1 MNKAIKAV
9 SVVAGLLLIMLF
21 VYAELSKWS
30 QDPFVRSCE
39 APTITFSELK
49 QENDNGIYVTEVLEI
64 EDEGS
69 CNLQYGLRWAYID
82 LYLMNDEDLTYYDAI
97 GVNIIDNYSGNN
109 TFHWTQEK
117 LSFERNLSAQIS
129 NDNGTEFPIHIQNEM
144 TGDREDYNHS
154 SKYPR
159 YSLTISV
166 GDKMKIYGSGSDAD
180 GPAREGWSL
189 KIRYVTGETVSEIK
203 IA

>member
-30 QDPFVRSCE
+30 QYPFVRSCE

-82 LYLMNDEDLTYYDAI
+82 LYLMNDEEILLI
-97 GVNIIDNYSGNN
+97 Q
-109 TFHWTQEK
+109 FH
-117 LSFERNLSAQIS
+117 
-129 NDNGTEFPIHIQNEM
+129 
-144 TGDREDYNHS
+144 
-154 SKYPR
+154 
-159 YSLTISV
+159 
-166 GDKMKIYGSGSDAD
+166 
-180 GPAREGWSL
+180 
-189 KIRYVTGETVSEIK
+189 
-203 IA
+203 